1 MENASKAL
9 IIAGEVLIA
18 VLVITFMVSLFVTF
32 GNFSANIHEKLSNEQ
47 VIKFNNNFTIY
58 EGRINI
64 TAQEIVTAINFAK
77 QANDARELDYDTMT
91 SSDYYTTVL
100 IEGKDVFHY
109 NDYVDNRD
117 EYNNGLTQKLQ
128 QFLENNNTEYFS
140 CGVKNLSIVTK
151 GIDNKKEITF
161 DYDEN
166 GIRTNENTG
175 LVNKI
180 EFKSVKKEYYELIS
194 KK

>member
-91 SSDYYTTVL
+91 SSV
-100 IEGKDVFHY
+100 
-109 NDYVDNRD
+109 
-117 EYNNGLTQKLQ
+117 
-128 QFLENNNTEYFS
+128 
-140 CGVKNLSIVTK
+140 
-151 GIDNKKEITF
+151 
-161 DYDEN
+161 
-166 GIRTNENTG
+166 
-175 LVNKI
+175 
-180 EFKSVKKEYYELIS
+180 
-194 KK
+194 